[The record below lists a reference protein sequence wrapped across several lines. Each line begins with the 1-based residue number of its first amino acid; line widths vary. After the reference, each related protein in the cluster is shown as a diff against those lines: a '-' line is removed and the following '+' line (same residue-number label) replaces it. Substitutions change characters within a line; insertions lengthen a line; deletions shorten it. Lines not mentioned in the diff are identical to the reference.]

1 MGYKLA
7 GYDMVGCCEIDP
19 RVNAVY
25 QKNLHPKYNFV
36 MDVRDLTS
44 QELPEEM
51 FNLDILDGS
60 PPCSVFSIAGN
71 REEGWGTEKAF
82 HEGQKMQRLD
92 DLFFA
97 FISVAEKLKPKVV
110 VAENVKGLL
119 IGNAKGYVHE
129 IFKAF
134 DSAGYDVQLFLLDAQ
149 YMGVPQRRE
158 RSVFI
163 ARRKDLAFP
172 KIKMDFHEKQILF
185 GEVRSKNGVPIR
197 AGLMSE
203 LVKKRKRGDTSFA
216 NISMRERGKLS
227 GFTDIICDDESVCA
241 TLTGAGI
248 IVRFYDGKK
257 FSDHDLKSVQ
267 TFPQD
272 YDFGGQ
278 GVQGA
283 QQAKYICGM
292 SVPPV
297 MMAQIARQIYL
308 QWLKG

>member
-7 GYDMVGCCEIDP
+7 GYDMIGCCEIDP

-25 QKNLHPKYNFV
+25 KKNLHPKYNFV
-36 MDVRDLTS
+36 MDVRDLAK

-60 PPCSVFSIAGN
+60 PPCSVFSTAGK

-82 HEGQKMQRLD
+82 REGQKMQRLD
-92 DLFFA
+92 DLFFT

-163 ARRKDLAFP
+163 AKRKDLAFP
-172 KIKMDFHEKQILF
+172 KIKMDFYEKPILF
-185 GEVRSKNGVPIR
+185 GEVRSEHGVPSSGMYSEIIKLR
-197 AGLMSE
+197 EHGDKDMSDIN
-203 LVKKRKRGDTSFA
+203 KRV
-216 NISMRERGKLS
+216 RGKDV
-227 GFTDIICDDESVCA
+227 GWTNAINADDRIAA
-241 TLTGAGI
+241 TLIASERNRMF
-248 IVRFYDGKK
+248 RFCDG
-257 FSDHDLKSVQ
+257 FLLSNEDCVNIQ

-272 YDFGGQ
+272 YDFGD
-278 GVQGA
+278 
-283 QQAKYICGM
+283 QQAQYICGM